1 MSVRALATLCCFSVG
16 WIFYSTWLDDVQRN
30 GILMDALHNTWDEAG
45 DCNFRLPY
53 SDLTLHDWK
62 LEREL
67 RLMLDATQCPDTQ
80 RPLPESL
87 RTNGRWQVQD
97 TGYNKLVLY
106 SAFYDDRPSIGL
118 APWIRVIGVA
128 QRERKTQYCYIWY
141 HGCKAPYVSPVI
153 ARVSGR
159 SDGYTI
165 NGTRYVQY
173 LFSCRLA
180 GVEPV
185 PSHVSI
191 VADLCAQSTIY
202 LPVERPV
209 RAEPDIEFGVCVSI
223 SFGNIPTPLF
233 VEWMELTW
241 MLGVREFNVYDAGMV
256 NMSDVFDYYTRR
268 GWLRVHQMPPPVP
281 AETFLRSPS
290 SHSEH
295 KVGFAN
301 CGSSVDLL
309 SWTMKYLLYC
319 NITML

>member
-1 MSVRALATLCCFSVG
+1 MLLSNNRIMMQGV
-16 WIFYSTWLDDVQRN
+16 
-30 GILMDALHNTWDEAG
+30 
-45 DCNFRLPY
+45 
-53 SDLTLHDWK
+53 K
-62 LEREL
+62 LELVSEMTYTSYNVSTMTL
-67 RLMLDATQCPDTQ
+67 NITKPEQDVVCAVTVTKCQDTQ
-80 RPLPESL
+80 RPLPNSV
-87 RTNGRWQVQD
+87 RTNGPWQIQD
-97 TGYNKLVLY
+97 TGYNKLALY
-106 SAFYDDRPSIGL
+106 SAFYDDRPSVGL

-128 QRERKTQYCYIWY
+128 QRDRKTHYCYIWY
-141 HGCKAPYVSPVI
+141 PGCKAPYVAPVI
-153 ARVSGR
+153 VDVTGR
-159 SDGYTI
+159 SYGYVMK
-165 NGTRYVQY
+165 NVRYVQY
-173 LFSCRLA
+173 LFSCRLP

-209 RAEPDIEFGVCVSI
+209 RAEPDIEFGVCVAI
-223 SFGNIPTPLF
+223 AFGNIPTPLF

-281 AETFLRSPS
+281 AETFLSSPS